1 MKIEI
6 DNNSGFCFG
15 VMRATTTAETELA
28 KEQPLYCLGDIVHNG
43 QEVER
48 LTKLGLITIDHT
60 QLENLHNA
68 RVLLR
73 AHGEPPH
80 TYKIANKNNITII
93 DATCPVVLKLQQK
106 IKQAYTSHP
115 EAQIVIYGKIGHAEV
130 IGLEGQ
136 TEGNAIVIEDKNDL
150 NKIDFNRPIILF
162 SQTTKSVEGFNQL
175 VDTIKTKINQNNTQL
190 STLNSKLDNGIHF
203 EYHDT
208 ICRNVANR
216 IPNIK
221 HFATQFDLILFVAG
235 AKSSNGKVLFNECR
249 SVNPRTYLLS
259 SPDEL
264 QPQWLENTESIGIC
278 GATSTPKWLM
288 EAVKRKI
295 ESLELQKQSST
306 NNK

>member
-15 VMRATTTAETELA
+15 VMRATTTAETELT
-28 KEQPLYCLGDIVHNG
+28 KQQPLYCLGDIVHNG

-48 LTKLGLITIDHT
+48 LTRLGLITIDHA
-60 QLENLHNA
+60 QLAQLHDV

-80 TYKIANKNNITII
+80 TYELAQKNNITII

-106 IKQAYTSHP
+106 IKQAYIKHP

-136 TEGNAIVIEDKNDL
+136 TDGNAIVIEDENDI
-150 NKIDFNRPIILF
+150 NKIDFNHPIILF
-162 SQTTKSVEGFNQL
+162 SQTTKSIEGFNQL
-175 VDTIKTKINQNNTQL
+175 VEVIKAKISQNNSQL
-190 STLNSKLDNGIHF
+190 STLDSQLENGTHF

-216 IPNIK
+216 IPNIRS
-221 HFATQFDLILFVAG
+221 FATKFNIVLFVAG
-235 AKSSNGKVLFNECR
+235 AKSSNGKVLFNECL
-249 SVNPRTYLLS
+249 SVNPHTYLVS
-259 SPDEL
+259 SPEQIDSK
-264 QPQWLENTESIGIC
+264 WFDGAESVGIC

-288 EAVKRKI
+288 EAIKLKI
-295 ESLELQKQSST
+295 ENYQK
-306 NNK
+306 

>member
-15 VMRATTTAETELA
+15 VMRATTTAETELT
-28 KEQPLYCLGDIVHNG
+28 KQQPLYCLGDIVHNG

-48 LTKLGLITIDHT
+48 LTRLGLITIDHA
-60 QLENLHNA
+60 QLAQLHDV

-80 TYKIANKNNITII
+80 TYELARQNNITII

-106 IKQAYTSHP
+106 IKQAYNNHP

-136 TEGNAIVIEDKNDL
+136 TNGNAIVVEDENDL
-150 NKIDFNRPIILF
+150 HKINFNQPIILF
-162 SQTTKSVEGFNQL
+162 SQTTKSIEGFNQL
-175 VDTIKTKINQNNTQL
+175 VEIIKTKIA
-190 STLNSKLDNGIHF
+190 DNLHF

-221 HFATQFDLILFVAG
+221 EFASQFDVVLFVAG
-235 AKSSNGKVLFNECR
+235 AKSSNGKVLFNECL
-249 SVNPRTYLLS
+249 SVNPHTYLVS
-259 SPDEL
+259 SAEEL
-264 QPQWLENTESIGIC
+264 NPEWLKNVESIGIC

-288 EAVKRKI
+288 EAIK
-295 ESLELQKQSST
+295 QKVT
-306 NNK
+306 N

>member
-1 MKIEI
+1 MKITI
-6 DNNSGFCFG
+6 DDNSGFCFG

-28 KEQPLYCLGDIVHNG
+28 NEQPLYCLGDIVHNG

-60 QLENLHNA
+60 QFQELHNA

-73 AHGEPPH
+73 AHGEPPY
-80 TYKIANKNNITII
+80 TYELAQKNNIKII

-115 EAQIVIYGKIGHAEV
+115 EAQIVIYGKIEHAEV

-136 TEGNAIVIEDKNDL
+136 TEGNAIVIEDENDL
-150 NKIDFNRPIILF
+150 TKIDFNRSIILF
-162 SQTTKSVEGFNQL
+162 SQTTKSIEGFNKL
-175 VDTIKTKINQNNTQL
+175 VEIIKDKINLNNSQL
-190 STLNSKLDNGIHF
+190 RNNIHF
-203 EYHDT
+203 EYYDT

-221 HFATQFDLILFVAG
+221 RFATQFNVILFVAG

-249 SVNPRTYLLS
+249 NVNPHTYLIS
-259 SPDEL
+259 SAEEL
-264 QPQWLENTESIGIC
+264 NPEWLKNIESVGIC

-288 EAVKRKI
+288 ETVKLKI
-295 ESLELQKQSST
+295 ESYPLYS
-306 NNK
+306 

>member
-15 VMRATTTAETELA
+15 VMRATTTAETELK

-48 LTKLGLITIDHT
+48 LTCLGLITIDHS
-60 QLENLHNA
+60 QLEQLHDA

-80 TYKIANKNNITII
+80 TYDLAQKNNITII
-93 DATCPVVLKLQQK
+93 DSTCPVVLKLQQK
-106 IKQAYTSHP
+106 IKQAYIAHP
-115 EAQIVIYGKIGHAEV
+115 NAQIVIYGKIGHAEV

-136 TEGNAIVIEDKNDL
+136 TEGKAIVIEDENDL
-150 NKIDFNRPIILF
+150 HKIDFNQSIILF

-175 VDTIKTKINQNNTQL
+175 VSTIKTKLSISNN
-190 STLNSKLDNGIHF
+190 IHF

-221 HFATQFDLILFVAG
+221 NFATQFDVILFVAG
-235 AKSSNGKVLFNECR
+235 AKSSNGKVLFNECL
-249 SVNPRTYLLS
+249 SVNPRTYLVS
-259 SPDEL
+259 SPDQL
-264 QPQWLENTESIGIC
+264 QNEWFNGIQSVGIC

-288 EAVKRKI
+288 EEVKLKI
-295 ESLELQKQSST
+295 ESLV
-306 NNK
+306 NH

>member
-15 VMRATTTAETELA
+15 VMRATSTAESELE

-48 LTKLGLITIDHT
+48 LTRLGLITIDHT
-60 QLENLHNA
+60 QLASLQNA

-73 AHGEPPH
+73 AHGEPPL
-80 TYKIANKNNITII
+80 TYEIARQNGIKII

-106 IKQAYTSHP
+106 IKQAYTTHP
-115 EAQIVIYGKIGHAEV
+115 DAQIVIYGKIGHAEV

-136 TEGNAIVIEDKNDL
+136 TEGKAIVIEDENDL
-150 NKIDFNRPIILF
+150 SKINFSRPIILF
-162 SQTTKSVEGFNQL
+162 SQTTKSVEGFNNL
-175 VDTIKTKINQNNTQL
+175 VNTIKTRISNKPTNLPPNSQL
-190 STLNSKLDNGIHF
+190 STLNSQHNSGIHF

-216 IPNIK
+216 IPDIK
-221 HFATQFDLILFVAG
+221 KFATQFDVILFVAG
-235 AKSSNGKVLFNECR
+235 AKSSNGKVLFNECL
-249 SVNPRTYLLS
+249 SVNPRTYLVS
-259 SPDEL
+259 SADEL
-264 QPQWLENTESIGIC
+264 NPEWFKNIESVGIC

-288 EAVKRKI
+288 EEIKLRI
-295 ESLELQKQSST
+295 E
-306 NNK
+306 N

>member
-15 VMRATTTAETELA
+15 VMRATTTAETELT
-28 KEQPLYCLGDIVHNG
+28 KQQPLYCLGDIVHNG
-43 QEVER
+43 QEVDR
-48 LTKLGLITIDHT
+48 LTRLGLITIDHT
-60 QLENLHNA
+60 QLAQLHDV

-80 TYKIANKNNITII
+80 TYELAQRNNIKII

-106 IKQAYTSHP
+106 IHQAYTNHP
-115 EAQIVIYGKIGHAEV
+115 DAQIVIYGKIGHAEV

-136 TEGNAIVIEDKNDL
+136 TEGNAIVIEDENDL
-150 NKIDFNRPIILF
+150 SKIDFNRPIILF

-175 VDTIKTKINQNNTQL
+175 VNIIKTKIT
-190 STLNSKLDNGIHF
+190 DRIHF

-216 IPNIK
+216 IPDIK
-221 HFATQFDLILFVAG
+221 RFATQFDVILFVAG
-235 AKSSNGKVLFNECR
+235 AKSSNGKVLFNECL
-249 SVNPRTYLLS
+249 SVNPHTYLIS

-264 QPQWLENTESIGIC
+264 QYEWFNNVQSVGIC

-288 EAVKRKI
+288 ETIKSKV
-295 ESLELQKQSST
+295 ENYSKQLVT
-306 NNK
+306 K

>member
-15 VMRATTTAETELA
+15 VMRATTTAETELT
-28 KEQPLYCLGDIVHNG
+28 KQQPLYCLGDIVHNG
-43 QEVER
+43 QEVDR
-48 LTKLGLITIDHT
+48 LTRLGLITIDHT
-60 QLENLHNA
+60 QLAQLHDV

-80 TYKIANKNNITII
+80 SYELAQRNNIKII

-106 IKQAYTSHP
+106 IHQAYTNHP
-115 EAQIVIYGKIGHAEV
+115 DAQIVIYGKIGHAEV

-136 TEGNAIVIEDKNDL
+136 TEGNAIVIEDENDL
-150 NKIDFNRPIILF
+150 SKIDFNRPIILF

-175 VDTIKTKINQNNTQL
+175 VNIIKTKIT
-190 STLNSKLDNGIHF
+190 DRIHF

-216 IPNIK
+216 IPDIK
-221 HFATQFDLILFVAG
+221 RFATQFDVILFVAG
-235 AKSSNGKVLFNECR
+235 AKSSNGKVLFNECL
-249 SVNPRTYLLS
+249 SVNPHTYLIS

-264 QPQWLENTESIGIC
+264 QYEWFNNVQSVGIC

-288 EAVKRKI
+288 ETIKSKV
-295 ESLELQKQSST
+295 ENYSKQLVT
-306 NNK
+306 K

>member
-6 DNNSGFCFG
+6 DNHSGFCFG
-15 VMRATTTAETELA
+15 VMRATTTAESELE

-48 LTKLGLITIDHT
+48 LTRLGLITIDHADLAKL
-60 QLENLHNA
+60 QNA

-73 AHGEPPH
+73 AHGEPPQ
-80 TYKIANKNNITII
+80 TYETAQKNGIKII

-106 IKQAYTSHP
+106 IKQAYTTHP
-115 EAQIVIYGKIGHAEV
+115 DAQIVIYGKIGHAEV

-136 TEGNAIVIEDKNDL
+136 TEGKAIVIEDENDL
-150 NKIDFNRPIILF
+150 SKIDFNRPIILF
-162 SQTTKSVEGFNQL
+162 SQTTKSIEGFNQL
-175 VDTIKTKINQNNTQL
+175 VNTIK
-190 STLNSKLDNGIHF
+190 SKVSASDGIHF

-216 IPNIK
+216 IPDIK
-221 HFATQFDLILFVAG
+221 KFATQFDVILFVAG
-235 AKSSNGKVLFNECR
+235 AKSSNGKVLFNECQ
-249 SVNPRTYLLS
+249 SVNPRTYLVS

-264 QPQWLENTESIGIC
+264 NMDWLQDAQSVGIC

-288 EAVKRKI
+288 EAVKYKV
-295 ESLELQKQSST
+295 E
-306 NNK
+306 NNNL

>member
-15 VMRATTTAETELA
+15 VMRATTTAESELT
-28 KEQPLYCLGDIVHNG
+28 KKQPLYCLGDIVHNG

-60 QLENLHNA
+60 QLVQLQNA

-80 TYKIANKNNITII
+80 TYELAHKNNITII

-106 IKQAYTSHP
+106 IKQAYTAHP
-115 EAQIVIYGKIGHAEV
+115 NAQIVIYGKIGHAEV

-136 TEGNAIVIEDKNDL
+136 TEGNAIVIEDENDL
-150 NKIDFNRPIILF
+150 SKINFNRPIILF
-162 SQTTKSVEGFNQL
+162 SQTTKSIEGFNKL
-175 VDTIKTKINQNNTQL
+175 VNIIKTKITNT
-190 STLNSKLDNGIHF
+190 IHF

-216 IPNIK
+216 IPDIK
-221 HFATQFDLILFVAG
+221 HFATQFDVILFVAG
-235 AKSSNGKVLFNECR
+235 AKSSNGKILFNECLK
-249 SVNPRTYLLS
+249 VNPHTYLIS

-264 QPQWLENTESIGIC
+264 QHKWFNNIQSVGIC

-288 EAVKRKI
+288 ETIKSKV
-295 ESLELQKQSST
+295 ENYSKQLT
-306 NNK
+306 TK

>member
-15 VMRATTTAETELA
+15 VMRATTTAESELT
-28 KEQPLYCLGDIVHNG
+28 KQQPLYCLGDIVHNG

-60 QLENLHNA
+60 ELAQLQNA

-80 TYKIANKNNITII
+80 TYEVARKNNITII

-106 IKQAYTSHP
+106 IKQAYTNHP
-115 EAQIVIYGKIGHAEV
+115 DAQIVIYGKIGHAEV

-136 TEGNAIVIEDKNDL
+136 TEGNAIVIEDENDL
-150 NKIDFNRPIILF
+150 SKINFNRPIILF

-175 VDTIKTKINQNNTQL
+175 VDIIKTKIT
-190 STLNSKLDNGIHF
+190 DGIHF

-216 IPNIK
+216 IPDIK
-221 HFATQFDLILFVAG
+221 RFATQFDVILFVAG
-235 AKSSNGKVLFNECR
+235 AKSSNGKVLFNECL
-249 SVNPRTYLLS
+249 SVNPRTYLVS

-264 QPQWLENTESIGIC
+264 QHEWFNNIQSVGIC

-288 EAVKRKI
+288 EAVKLKVI
-295 ESLELQKQSST
+295 K
-306 NNK
+306 

>member
-15 VMRATTTAETELA
+15 VMRATSTAESELE
-28 KEQPLYCLGDIVHNG
+28 KKQPLYCLGDIVHNG

-48 LTKLGLITIDHT
+48 LTRLGLITIDHT
-60 QLENLHNA
+60 QLASPQNA

-80 TYKIANKNNITII
+80 TYEIARQNGIKII

-106 IKQAYTSHP
+106 IKQAYTTHP
-115 EAQIVIYGKIGHAEV
+115 DAQIVIYGKIGHAEV

-136 TEGNAIVIEDKNDL
+136 TEGKAIVIEDENDL
-150 NKIDFNRPIILF
+150 SKINFSRPIILF
-162 SQTTKSVEGFNQL
+162 SQTTKSVEGFNNL
-175 VDTIKTKINQNNTQL
+175 VNTIKEKL
-190 STLNSKLDNGIHF
+190 STSHDGIHF

-216 IPNIK
+216 IPNIR
-221 HFATQFDLILFVAG
+221 HFASQFDIILFVAG
-235 AKSSNGKVLFNECR
+235 AKSSNGKVLFNECL
-249 SVNPRTYLLS
+249 SVNPHTYLVS

-264 QPQWLENTESIGIC
+264 QSEWFNGIQSVGIC

-288 EAVKRKI
+288 EAVKQTI
-295 ESLELQKQSST
+295 NSIL
-306 NNK
+306 